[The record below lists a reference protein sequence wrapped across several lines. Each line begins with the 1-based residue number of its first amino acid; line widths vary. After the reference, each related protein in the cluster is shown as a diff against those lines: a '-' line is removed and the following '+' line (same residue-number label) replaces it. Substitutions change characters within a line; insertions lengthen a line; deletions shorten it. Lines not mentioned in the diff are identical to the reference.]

1 VGLLPDQFFDMTW
14 ANYNRYAYGFIKRQ
28 AKDWEHTRT
37 IVSMIYNANVG
48 KRQDQK
54 KPEQILPLWT
64 DNIGKPQKPKPDP
77 ISKDDF
83 IEVVKKLDNNG

>member
-1 VGLLPDQFFDMTW
+1 MTW
-14 ANYNRYAYGFIKRQ
+14 ANYNRYAYGQIKRKTQ
-28 AKDWEHTRT
+28 DWEHTRT

-64 DNIGKPQKPKPDP
+64 DKIGKPKKPKQEPLT
-77 ISKDDF
+77 KEAF
-83 IEVVKKLDNNG
+83 QKVVEKLDNNG